1 MTRYD
6 SKTDEVF
13 SDRRQREHDRRV
25 AEDAERE
32 AKAAEEAARRERA
45 PVPAGMGRV
54 YKP

>member
-1 MTRYD
+1 MTDLSEAY
-6 SKTDEVF
+6 

-45 PVPAGMGRV
+45 PVPCGSGRV
-54 YKP
+54 VKI